1 MRHVQDVWLE
11 SPDDRT
17 IWPCAKER
25 VLTIVT
31 KDEDFQAL
39 ATRQGSIPP
48 QVVWVRLSNCRKE
61 VLLEAFSKILPALHA
76 MLSAG
81 DTVVEIR

>member
-17 IWPCAKER
+17 IWPCAKEGG
-25 VLTIVT
+25 LTIVT
-31 KDEDFQAL
+31 KDEDFQAH
-39 ATRQGSIPP
+39 ATRQSSIPP
-48 QVVWVRLSNCRKE
+48 QVVWVRPGNRRKE
-61 VLLEAFSKILPALHA
+61 VLLEAFSKILPALRA

-81 DTVVEIR
+81 DTVV